1 MTINGDSTRI
11 VEARSNRGIEGS
23 TAINS
28 IPDGFCLELENANI
42 GQAGV
47 IRKRDGYNLWGCEL
61 PVKCRK
67 YTTPGVAPAIAILQ
81 LDSTPVITLECTLY
95 KNSKG
100 KINELV
106 PEYYNTI
113 TDDYLN
119 TVICVF
125 SNLPTGFTPTTSMLL
140 ELTNGVFVCPLFV
153 ANATTVLLPITVL
166 PQMAAAGDVTAYYVG
181 YPTCDTA
188 WSLAVIAANRPLLHT
203 GAALESF
210 DESYFNTI
218 TGDGS
223 YFYLEEL
230 KDTGLQA
237 GDTVF
242 FESNVN
248 YLAGANPETATQNYG
263 IVVQVVVTTVTTL
276 KVYPYNPNVTPAPYK
291 NYFRL
296 RALRG
301 RSINIIT
308 GPASDPA
315 NVFSQSQNLTFTDP
329 ITQLVVDTGAV
340 TLSSIL
346 RPISV
351 NTILA
356 NPYQYSDPTAPVQL
370 AAAEKPMFLYG
381 TRVSPGYVGLLN
393 KYYNKDVGYE
403 VLVAGVNGNL
413 FEETANNV
421 VLDTIPV
428 PLITGL
434 TQNVQPDLVTLYAKI
449 NITGASKVYQIGD
462 TVFRTTL
469 TGVSNTPVEESYV
482 VVAVGAGDITVQA
495 LTSAVIV
502 VVAGNRWKIRRT
514 SSKIYLRHT
523 NVTVFAGSGTEEIR
537 DHGLCSGMTVQV
549 GNRGNDYPHYTI
561 TYVNRSSETGVA
573 PWEGYRSYIEIND
586 SITWESDAKLYLEP
600 TWTPIFTGTAGS
612 YEYAPI
618 TSAQYDQNSRDLYSA
633 NFDYALYI
641 AAGVNS
647 IWRYDGK
654 DLSNLRLPAP
664 PFAYWRNLPNSSGF
678 LPVKLGENG
687 KAVGELVNIR
697 LTYIYTD
704 NYDRT
709 YESPVCPDS
718 DLTVITSPV
727 DDGSDNARLLE
738 IRVPSI
744 PQNIGFPADKIR
756 IRAYRQFTGA
766 DDVSL
771 YRVDVEVANDY
782 GNALTSLIVGDS
794 APSFSTQYEILYT
807 EVEKLGSNMPAPM
820 ADIISVLDNKLVALG
835 GYEPPQIQVVC
846 NQVFAQENVDNSPF
860 AAYARLDYR
869 QLFVNPATNLQ
880 EVISFV
886 PVPLSILANTA
897 ATPWYTQTSVTGYP
911 ASGHPN
917 FKVFETQSYAAN
929 GLFTIDYNMTK
940 GFYYT
945 DSSSKFLIQAAN
957 VLNSLTCTEDFNA
970 KLRILGTKFTTT
982 PTIDFNR
989 EIFKAN
995 LVTSGGI
1002 DRIQLTSPVR
1012 WGSIDATSLL
1022 GTDTTRAAYFEQV
1035 ATPDPLV
1042 GNNITNVGTG
1052 NTNQGAVIVIAGTA
1066 NKGSVILQLQD
1077 ATIAPAKFLAG
1088 DFLVLQM
1095 NAKIDGSFIN
1105 DTLGNIQFGDGVN
1118 RSLNSEIIW
1127 RITTIKLATPFA
1139 AYTQYVLDAVELS
1152 STDLTTYTIKPWAA
1166 TASVPHGT
1174 GATHGE
1180 FQVYKL
1186 TAKAITEK
1194 PVIKTVSL
1202 VPPSTLVDVFVNEAP
1217 PIFAAEFNVMVDLP
1231 SNPDFNLIGY
1241 PNMRGVFT
1249 VTAVDVGNKKL
1260 TLKSTNTSSNLP
1272 TVQNAAGYEYHGS
1285 VVYLH
1290 NYVSVNITTHEF
1302 NLMLKG
1308 EVTGAI
1314 LPANLLDP
1322 VSAAAAP
1329 ITIVAG
1335 QWHFILFRGYDY
1347 NSTSSQIS
1355 GWFKVKSVSGL
1366 QVTYE
1371 YNGSQYDTTL
1381 LTGAA
1386 LARVIV
1392 INNATTATDLTRY
1405 VPVPVPYKKGITEL
1419 QLDLARPMFEQRSD
1433 AIYTP
1438 LMAVSRR
1445 FALALNTVLRDKG
1458 FGYWGGAI
1466 DTKVELYPANGFAFI
1481 SHKYPINTYRALDT
1495 GAYIRPIIPTADY
1508 NNPFDKFLF
1517 RAVGAN
1523 YYTIFGNIKNS
1534 LGVYEIK
1541 TQDAAA
1547 TTDYTMTYVSAY
1559 RGSHLWWSP
1568 PTNAKE
1574 ISNRITT
1581 FKYDLQDEINS
1592 QDGENIVGAVA
1603 YQNYLVVGKRNS
1615 LHRTTLSKSGDKI
1628 DVERAQSTVGIL
1640 SGKNMVATESYLY
1653 FVHNTGVY
1661 YLEGINVVPE
1671 TTLNRYFDERVYQNA
1686 ALLPFTAGYHNPV
1699 DKEIVLGVPYSPD
1712 STTQMSIVDGQF
1724 LYNYNENVAGW
1735 SVNKNFPATWWIR
1748 MENEDYFSTIDG
1760 KVFKKRTERYDSK
1773 FRDYEDAIAFRLRTR
1788 FINMDSEVNFKFIRN
1803 FILQLGMSSVMNVTV
1818 NYTWDYF
1825 KDTKPLTIIPTTDV
1839 KYTSSPYSAVTMV
1852 SNKYLKPVRGMV
1864 QPNRV
1869 AQLGLEI
1876 MNAELDKKLEIYG
1889 IFIEGQSTNTRLIT
1903 QKNQQR

>member
-1 MTINGDSTRI
+1 MTINGDNTRI
-11 VEARSNRGIEGS
+11 IEARSNRGIEGS
-23 TAINS
+23 TAINA

-67 YTTPGVAPAIAILQ
+67 HTTPGGAPAIAILQ

-125 SNLPTGFTPTTSMLL
+125 SNLPAGFTPTTTMLL
-140 ELTNGVFVCPLFV
+140 ELTNGIFVCPLFV

-188 WSLAVIAANRPLLHT
+188 WSLVVSAANRPLLHT

-263 IVVQVVVTTVTTL
+263 IIEQVVVTTVTTL
-276 KVYPYNPNVTPAPYK
+276 KVYPYNANVTPAPYK

-296 RALRG
+296 RAFRG
-301 RSINIIT
+301 RSINVIT

-329 ITQLVVDTGAV
+329 ITQLVVDTGTV
-340 TLSSIL
+340 SLSSVL

-351 NTILA
+351 NTLLA
-356 NPYQYSDPTAPVQL
+356 SPNQYSVPASPVAL
-370 AAAEKPMFLYG
+370 AAVEKPMFLYG

-413 FEETANNV
+413 FEETAGNV

-428 PLITGL
+428 PLITGAQ
-434 TQNVQPDLVTLYAKI
+434 QNVTPAGGTLYAKI

-469 TGVSNTPVEESYV
+469 TGISNTPVEESYV

-514 SSKIYLRHT
+514 SSKIYLRHS

-549 GNRGNDYPHYTI
+549 GNSGNAYPHYTI
-561 TYVNRSSETGVA
+561 TYVNRSSETGVV

-600 TWTPIFTGTAGS
+600 TWIPIFTGTAGS

-687 KAVGELVNIR
+687 KATGELVNIR

-709 YESPVCPDS
+709 YESPICPDS
-718 DLTVITSPV
+718 DLTVLTSPV

-744 PQNIGFPADKIR
+744 PQNIGFPADRIR
-756 IRAYRQFTGA
+756 IRAYRQFTSG

-771 YRVDVEVANDY
+771 YRVDTEVPNDY
-782 GNALTSLIVGDS
+782 GNALTSLVVGDS
-794 APSFSTQYEILYT
+794 APGSSTQYEILYT

-835 GYEPPQIQVVC
+835 GYEPPQFQVVC
-846 NQVFAQENVDNSPF
+846 NQVFSQENVDNSPF

-886 PVPLSILANTA
+886 PVPLSILADTA
-897 ATPWYTQTSVTGYP
+897 AVPWYTQTSITGYP

-929 GLFTIDYNMTK
+929 GLFTIDFSITR
-940 GFYYT
+940 GFVYLDY
-945 DSSSKFLIQAAN
+945 SNKFLIQAAN

-970 KLRILGTKFTTT
+970 KLRILGTKFEKT
-982 PTIDFNR
+982 PAIDFNR
-989 EIFKAN
+989 EVFKAN
-995 LVTSGGI
+995 KKTDAGI

-1012 WGSIDATSLL
+1012 WGNISAATIL
-1022 GTDTTRAAYFEQV
+1022 GSDTTRAAYFEQV
-1035 ATPDPLV
+1035 ATVAGP
-1042 GNNITNVGTG
+1042 GNNITNVGVTSS
-1052 NTNQGAVIVIAGTA
+1052 NVGAIIVVSGTS
-1066 NKGSVILQLQD
+1066 NKASVLLQMLDTYILPASLPVGSFI
-1077 ATIAPAKFLAG
+1077 
-1088 DFLVLQM
+1088 VLQM
-1095 NAKIDGSFIN
+1095 NKKVNGTFAD
-1105 DTLGNIQFGDGVN
+1105 DTLGNIQFGDGTN
-1118 RSLNSEIIW
+1118 RSFNSEIIW
-1127 RITTIKLATPFA
+1127 RISAPTVPCAVA
-1139 AYTQYVLDAVELS
+1139 GYTHYALDPVELS
-1152 STDLTTYTIKPWAA
+1152 SIDLATYTIKPWFA

-1202 VPPSTLVDVFVNEAP
+1202 VPPSNSVDVYVTDAP
-1217 PIFAAEFNVMVDLP
+1217 PAFAAGVNVMIDLP
-1231 SNPDFNLIGY
+1231 KNPDFNVLGY

-1249 VTAVDVGNKKL
+1249 ITAVDVGAKKI
-1260 TLKSTNTSSNLP
+1260 TVTANNTSSNLP
-1272 TVQNAAGYEYHGS
+1272 TVQNATGDSYQGS
-1285 VVYLH
+1285 VVYLQ
-1290 NYVSVNITTHEF
+1290 NYISVNTTTHEF
-1302 NLMLKG
+1302 SLMLKG
-1308 EVTGAI
+1308 ETLGTT
-1314 LPANLLDP
+1314 LPVNLLDP
-1322 VSAAAAP
+1322 VSGAAAP
-1329 ITIVAG
+1329 ITISAG

-1347 NSTSSQIS
+1347 NSVSSQIS
-1355 GWFKVKSVSGL
+1355 GWFKVKSAAGL

-1381 LTGAA
+1381 LTGAG

-1392 INNATTATDLTRY
+1392 INSSTTVTDSTIY
-1405 VPVPVPYKKGITEL
+1405 VPVPVPYKKGIAEL

-1445 FALALNTVLRDKG
+1445 FALALNTVLRSKG
-1458 FGYWGGAI
+1458 FAYWGGAI
-1466 DTKVELYPANGFAFI
+1466 DTKVELYPANGFSFI

-1495 GAYIRPIIPTADY
+1495 GSYIRPIISTSDY

-1517 RAVGAN
+1517 RAVGTN
-1523 YYTIFGNIKNS
+1523 YYTVFGNIKNS

-1541 TQDAAA
+1541 TQDAIA
-1547 TTDYTMTYVSAY
+1547 TTDYTLTYVATY

-1603 YQNYLVVGKRNS
+1603 YQNYLIVGKHNS
-1615 LHRTTLSKSGDKI
+1615 IHRTTLSKSGDKI
-1628 DVERAQSTVGIL
+1628 DVERAQSTVGVL

-1661 YLEGINVVPE
+1661 FLEGINVVPE
-1671 TTLNRYFDERVYQNA
+1671 TTLNRYFDERVYQNED
-1686 ALLPFTAGYHNPV
+1686 LLPFTAGYHNPV

-1712 STTQMSIVDGQF
+1712 SSTKMSIVDGQF
-1724 LYNYNENVAGW
+1724 LYNYNENVNGW

-1760 KVFKKRTERYDSK
+1760 KVFKKRTERFDSK

-1876 MNAELDKKLEIYG
+1876 INAELDKKLEIYG
-1889 IFIEGQSTNTRLIT
+1889 IFIEGQGTNTRLIT